1 MSTMNNQKYDVAII
15 GGGLTGL
22 TAAIYLA
29 RGGKSVI
36 IIEKEKQLGGM
47 ARTDILN
54 GAYFNQGPHAMYEGG
69 AAIRILSELAAL
81 PDGGYAVKGSMIGIQ
96 QGQLIQIPSGI
107 TTEESQEWST
117 LMSGLSQIDTEAI
130 QAVSLEEWAQTYIV
144 HDQVRLLFYA
154 MCRQWAYSDN
164 MRILSA
170 GYVIKQGQLAGK
182 GVRYVEGGWQSVV
195 DGLRTMAVKAG
206 STILTG
212 NSADRIWLRENTVC
226 GIVFTDG
233 TEIEASSVIAAAGP
247 DEVCRL
253 IEGSEHMSLGKW
265 REVSNPL
272 YGSCL
277 DVALRQLPH
286 PERVFALGMDQPYYF
301 SIHSGSVKLSDNG
314 AKVLHVM
321 KYNDNDRNMDPVQDE
336 KELKELLE
344 LLQPGWEQEVVAAR
358 FLPNILIA
366 YDSHTIFHNGS
377 GSAPDP
383 IVPEIKGLF
392 VAGDWV
398 GSEGR
403 LADAAMASAKLAA
416 LEVLSYS

>member
-1 MSTMNNQKYDVAII
+1 
-15 GGGLTGL
+15 
-22 TAAIYLA
+22 
-29 RGGKSVI
+29 
-36 IIEKEKQLGGM
+36 
-47 ARTDILN
+47 
-54 GAYFNQGPHAMYEGG
+54 
-69 AAIRILSELAAL
+69 
-81 PDGGYAVKGSMIGIQ
+81 
-96 QGQLIQIPSGI
+96 
-107 TTEESQEWST
+107 
-117 LMSGLSQIDTEAI
+117 MSGLSQIETESI
-130 QAVSLEEWAQTYIV
+130 QAISLEQWAQTYIV

-195 DGLRTMAVKAG
+195 DNLRNMAVKAG

-212 NSADRIWLRENTVC
+212 NCIDRILLRENTVC
-226 GIVFTDG
+226 GIEFTDG
-233 TEIEASSVIAAAGP
+233 TTIEVSSVIAAAGP
-247 DEVCRL
+247 DEACRL

-265 REVSNPL
+265 REEATPL

-277 DVALRQLPH
+277 DVALRHLPN

-301 SIHSGSVKLSDNG
+301 SIHSGSVKLSDND

-321 KYNDNDRNMDPVQDE
+321 KYNDNDRDIDADQDE
-336 KELKELLE
+336 QHLKELLE
-344 LLQPGWEQEVVAAR
+344 LLQPGWEKEVVAAR
-358 FLPNILIA
+358 FLPNIRIA
-366 YDSHTIFHNGS
+366 YDSHTILHNGS

-383 IVPEIKGLF
+383 VVPEIKGLF

-416 LEVLSYS
+416 LEVLSYE